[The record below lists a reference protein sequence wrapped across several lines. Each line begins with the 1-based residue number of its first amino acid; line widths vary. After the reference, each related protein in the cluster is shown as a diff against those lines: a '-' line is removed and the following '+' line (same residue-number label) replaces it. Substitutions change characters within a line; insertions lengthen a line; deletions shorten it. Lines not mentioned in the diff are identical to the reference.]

1 MSKQNKVNPGQYHQ
15 GGRLTPDDLARE
27 RMKQQETVP
36 RDTGKT
42 SGEPPD
48 HPQVQ
53 QSDAAA
59 GEADEK

>member
-36 RDTGKT
+36 RDTAKGSK
-42 SGEPPD
+42 EPPD
-48 HPQVQ
+48 HPHVQ
-53 QSDAAA
+53 QPDAGDGDA
-59 GEADEK
+59 EEK